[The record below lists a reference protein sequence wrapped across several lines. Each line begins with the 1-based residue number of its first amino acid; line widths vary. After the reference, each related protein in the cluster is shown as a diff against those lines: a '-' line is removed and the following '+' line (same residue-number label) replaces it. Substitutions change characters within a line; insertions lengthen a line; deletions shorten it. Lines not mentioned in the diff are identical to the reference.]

1 MKILFFVSSMED
13 GGAQRVISILSDKL
27 TERGFSVSILKYF
40 KTVDLFNLNDKV
52 KTYSV
57 EENTGT
63 TNTVRNLGFIHKEFK
78 KYDVVLS
85 FLAPF
90 NMIALVAN
98 LFNKTPIIVA
108 DRNDPSKV
116 PSNKYVR
123 FVRDLLY
130 KLADRIV
137 VQTKHNQAYFKK
149 NTDVIYNP
157 VVMDDFKGM
166 ALRVNKEKLIVSSA
180 RLEKQKNQEMLIDS
194 FDVFHKNHPEYK
206 LVIYGEGSYRKNL
219 EEKIDKLGLNGCIL
233 LPGVTKDIF
242 NKIATAEL
250 FVLTSNYEGMPNALI
265 EAMCLGLPV
274 ISTKVSG
281 ATDLIR
287 HMENGML
294 VDLNDVES
302 LSKYMEE
309 LIENKELAVRLGNEA
324 VKLNDLLNANRITD
338 EWVRVINQLTDKEN

>member
-1 MKILFFVSSMED
+1 MYRRPYST
-13 GGAQRVISILSDKL
+13 ATL
-27 TERGFSVSILKYF
+27 T
-40 KTVDLFNLNDKV
+40 
-52 KTYSV
+52 
-57 EENTGT
+57 ENTGT

-180 RLEKQKNQEMLIDS
+180 RLEKQKNQEMLIDA
-194 FDVFHKNHPEYK
+194 FGAFHKSHPEYK
-206 LVIYGEGSYRKNL
+206 LRIYGEGSYRENL
-219 EEKIDKLGLNGCIL
+219 EEKIDKLGLKDCIL

-242 NKIATAEL
+242 NKIAAAEL

-265 EAMCLGLPV
+265 EAM
-274 ISTKVSG
+274 
-281 ATDLIR
+281 
-287 HMENGML
+287 
-294 VDLNDVES
+294 
-302 LSKYMEE
+302 
-309 LIENKELAVRLGNEA
+309 
-324 VKLNDLLNANRITD
+324 
-338 EWVRVINQLTDKEN
+338 